1 MDLNASL
8 ATLLENLSTRL
19 SEDDQEI
26 VRATLQHAQDD
37 LISHTSAMSVRSQG
51 KRVRE
56 ASPGDDEPD
65 GDRCG
70 EAFVTASVGSNDHV
84 DMLNEDLMRNREA
97 RETGYIGQ
105 NSEIQWLRSVQRQ
118 SEAGNSDPYG
128 QRYGPPGSSR
138 EAADAR
144 AEALH
149 DRRKHTNP
157 GSMGYV
163 TDTTFY
169 LDSDNIEVDIA
180 VDPYEMPNLNVAERL
195 FDCYVN
201 TVHDTFPLIPLDF
214 EDQFRQYIR
223 SIEKAQ
229 AFRVPDPWRA
239 TMNLIFAIGAKYSHL
254 IDAPWKGDERD
265 HLIYMTR
272 GVHLLGLKN
281 TVMIISGPNLQLV
294 QATGALAFYFL
305 VIGHVSRAW
314 VMIGLSMRLAMALG
328 LHLRNEDPTQND
340 AKREPLIQT
349 WWCLHSIECLVSSIT
364 GRPPVIAPEDCT
376 VSLPKMQ
383 SRTTVADV
391 GTARP
396 SSRRRTDHNVSSS
409 NPSLEGEFRSGAAGQ
424 YFLHYTDITLISQRA
439 LLTLYSPRTAAQSWL
454 YVQNKVAELLNELEK
469 WAKVALPLASTS
481 NTTRQ
486 SKTFRH
492 GLLLKVSHLSTKI
505 LITRPCLCRIER
517 RISGESN
524 RSVSSN
530 VKFAEICVEAARE
543 LTTLFPDRADP
554 RFIYSDGPWWDV
566 VHIIMQSLA
575 VLLLDM
581 AYRGKQGNGQED
593 HPHIGC
599 VKKLIRWLRAMEV
612 HDPVAKRAHHVIRKI
627 LSTYAP
633 ALQSQ
638 AQELLAE
645 DQENHDGYQPHVH
658 PPNHAPYSE
667 QDHSRWK
674 MSESTNETSG
684 QTQPPAFDEARF
696 PPAVPSPRQESE
708 YRPYPPFPLEQTA
721 MPMTFGGTFATGFDQ
736 GPPYVNMQGLWED
749 QVSAFDQSMAN
760 IDVGYPLPNQPLD
773 PELQGYWQQPYP
785 VGMMAGNP
793 DITYPLDQSQA
804 PR

>member
-1 MDLNASL
+1 MIY
-8 ATLLENLSTRL
+8 R
-19 SEDDQEI
+19 
-26 VRATLQHAQDD
+26 
-37 LISHTSAMSVRSQG
+37 
-51 KRVRE
+51 
-56 ASPGDDEPD
+56 
-65 GDRCG
+65 
-70 EAFVTASVGSNDHV
+70 
-84 DMLNEDLMRNREA
+84 
-97 RETGYIGQ
+97 
-105 NSEIQWLRSVQRQ
+105 
-118 SEAGNSDPYG
+118 
-128 QRYGPPGSSR
+128 
-138 EAADAR
+138 
-144 AEALH
+144 
-149 DRRKHTNP
+149 
-157 GSMGYV
+157 
-163 TDTTFY
+163 
-169 LDSDNIEVDIA
+169 
-180 VDPYEMPNLNVAERL
+180 
-195 FDCYVN
+195 
-201 TVHDTFPLIPLDF
+201 
-214 EDQFRQYIR
+214 
-223 SIEKAQ
+223 
-229 AFRVPDPWRA
+229 
-239 TMNLIFAIGAKYSHL
+239 NLIFAIGAKYSHL

-349 WWCLHSIECLVSSIT
+349 WWCLHSIECLDNSCGCRYRKTVFTEANRPQCLFIKPKPRRGVSI
-364 GRPPVIAPEDCT
+364 
-376 VSLPKMQ
+376 
-383 SRTTVADV
+383 
-391 GTARP
+391 
-396 SSRRRTDHNVSSS
+396 
-409 NPSLEGEFRSGAAGQ
+409 RSC
-424 YFLHYTDITLISQRA
+424 RA